1 MIKRL
6 VEKQTIRKELERH
19 RELERCADAFGVV
32 GDLTRLKICWL
43 LCHHPELSVGEI
55 AEVLSMDISTV
66 SHALRKLREAGVVS
80 RRRATKQ
87 VFYALE
93 RSPLCTFLKKAI
105 T

>member
-1 MIKRL
+1 MKKLRVDKKAI
-6 VEKQTIRKELERH
+6 QKELER
-19 RELERCADAFGVV
+19 RQELEQCADAFGVV
-32 GDLTRLKICWL
+32 GDLTRLKICWI

-93 RSPLCTFLKKAI
+93 RSPLCSFLKKTI

>member
-1 MIKRL
+1 MDKKAIQR
-6 VEKQTIRKELERH
+6 ELDRD
-19 RELERCADAFGVV
+19 RELERCAAAFGVV
-32 GDLTRLKICWL
+32 GDRTRLKICWL

-55 AEVLSMDISTV
+55 AEVLSMDISTI

-80 RRRATKQ
+80 RRRETKQ

-93 RSPLCTFLKKAI
+93 QSPLCTFLKKAI